1 MSLKAKFAKMFKGS
15 SNDGGRMEECIEAG
29 ILKVAQMG
37 HVPPEEIRADFMANL
52 AMMGIS
58 YTPADTPAELPEGE

>member
-15 SNDGGRMEECIEAG
+15 SNDGGRLEECIEAG

-37 HVPPEEIRADFMANL
+37 HVPTEEIRADFMANL

-58 YTPADTPAELPEGE
+58 YTPKNTPAELPEGE